1 MLRLKEILDKKGLTQ
16 VWLADQI
23 DKNVVTVSNW
33 CQNKNQPSLKT
44 LASISRVLQV
54 KIADLIIEENSK

>member
-1 MLRLKEILDKKGLTQ
+1 MLRIKEVLDKKGLTQ
-16 VWLADQI
+16 VWLAEKI

-44 LASISRVLQV
+44 LASIAKAL
-54 KIADLIIEENSK
+54 KIKISDLLIEN

>member
-1 MLRLKEILDKKGLTQ
+1 MLRIREILDNKGLTQ
-16 VWLADQI
+16 VWLADKI

-44 LASISRVLQV
+44 LVSIAKVLNI
-54 KIADLIIEENSK
+54 KISELFIEN

>member
-1 MLRLKEILDKKGLTQ
+1 MLRIKEILDKKGLTQ
-16 VWLADQI
+16 VWLADKI

-44 LASISRVLQV
+44 LVSIAKALNI
-54 KIADLIIEENSK
+54 KISDLFIEN

>member
-44 LASISRVLQV
+44 LASIAKALDI
-54 KIADLIIEENSK
+54 KISDLIIED